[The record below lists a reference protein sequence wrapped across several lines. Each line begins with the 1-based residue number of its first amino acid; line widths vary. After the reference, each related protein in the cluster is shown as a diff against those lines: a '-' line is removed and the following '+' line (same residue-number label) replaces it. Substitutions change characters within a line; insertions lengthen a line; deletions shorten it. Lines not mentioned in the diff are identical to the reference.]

1 MNVPGLAA
9 VGEIIKI
16 KSGILENLLK
26 RKQKRPVKQYVS
38 LMNSAE
44 EFVP

>member
-26 RKQKRPVKQYVS
+26 GNKKDQSSNMS
-38 LMNSAE
+38 L
-44 EFVP
+44 

>member
-1 MNVPGLAA
+1 MNVPELAA

-26 RKQKRPVKQYVS
+26 RKQKKTNQAICLS
-38 LMNSAE
+38 D
-44 EFVP
+44 EFS